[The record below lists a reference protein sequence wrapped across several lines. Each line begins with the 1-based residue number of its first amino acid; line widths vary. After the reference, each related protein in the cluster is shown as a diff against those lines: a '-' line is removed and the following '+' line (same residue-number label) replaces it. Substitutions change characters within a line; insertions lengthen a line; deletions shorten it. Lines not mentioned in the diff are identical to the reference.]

1 MNPWLGGDRGF
12 LTDWI
17 TQRWVRLT
25 GRRIALADA
34 AWLRGPV
41 AAPTGVAEDEFEH
54 YAARERLTALAE
66 SDDHGLLED
75 FGALRS
81 ERFDPSRIRPEVV
94 DFYEHTARY
103 RLHLWSQWSPAFA
116 PFGRAVDRIFAR
128 RLGQLQLPL
137 APLDTS
143 GGIPSRVIRL
153 QGDGPTGTAWLRP
166 PRPRGQGPCARH
178 HGRGR
183 PPR

>member
-116 PFGRAVDRIFAR
+116 PFGRAAGRGPVREGRVPRAR
-128 RLGQLQLPL
+128 R
-137 APLDTS
+137 APTTAS
-143 GGIPSRVIRL
+143 G
-153 QGDGPTGTAWLRP
+153 
-166 PRPRGQGPCARH
+166 
-178 HGRGR
+178 
-183 PPR
+183 

>member
-1 MNPWLGGDRGF
+1 MSPRAAAVGGRPYAEPMNPWLGAARGF
-12 LTDWI
+12 LTDWV
-17 TQRWVRLT
+17 TQRWVRVT
-25 GRRIALADA
+25 GRRVALADA
-34 AWLRGPV
+34 PWRRGPV
-41 AAPTGVAEDEFEH
+41 AAPTGVAEDEFDR
-54 YAARERLTALAE
+54 YAARERLTALPD

-103 RLHLWSQWSPAFA
+103 RLHLWSQGPPPSA
-116 PFGRAVDRIFAR
+116 PSARAVARISAR

-143 GGIPSRVIRL
+143 GG
-153 QGDGPTGTAWLRP
+153 
-166 PRPRGQGPCARH
+166 
-178 HGRGR
+178 
-183 PPR
+183 